1 MQRKKLKKDILKKKK
16 KKRFISEALSAS
28 IIFVVKEMA
37 IRNDKDYFRHPT
49 ANFGGRF
56 CICIEAARGEN
67 RNVRFRPGKSR
78 IEHAIVSRAR
88 LGMHVAFVS

>member
-1 MQRKKLKKDILKKKK
+1 
-16 KKRFISEALSAS
+16 
-28 IIFVVKEMA
+28 MA
-37 IRNDKDYFRHPT
+37 IRNGKDYFRHPT

-56 CICIEAARGEN
+56 FVYASKAARGEN